1 MLPVTMNGD
10 TPLAIVIFEQQR
22 IIRVDPGAPFIGRTV
37 HKKVFIDYE
46 KHESTIE
53 CSFRSFRMSL
63 LPTTVPS
70 GGTTLDLIG
79 APGANRDF
87 CSAPSCVFSSAP
99 RQKPT
104 GNRVSL

>member
-1 MLPVTMNGD
+1 LTQEHRF
-10 TPLAIVIFEQQR
+10 LAALCI
-22 IIRVDPGAPFIGRTV
+22 
-37 HKKVFIDYE
+37 KKVFIDYE

-53 CSFRSFRMSL
+53 CSFRWFRMSL

-70 GGTTLDLIG
+70 SCATLDLIG
-79 APGANRDF
+79 APGSNRDF
-87 CSAPSCVFSSAP
+87 CSALSWVFSSTP